1 MNIDESTRA
10 IGEELT
16 LEGRKYTIIGVV
28 EDFHYE
34 RINYPI
40 QNFGFRYDPSR
51 FEVLNVGLESR
62 DILTTMNK
70 VEAAWKKVDTVHPIK
85 AKFYSEHIE
94 NAYEKL
100 SWIIKIVAFLAF
112 LAITIASLG
121 LLGMVVFI
129 NRDTHKRDQ
138 HSEGAWCFCCQPDC
152 ADEQRIHLVVD
163 HIHRHRYSRRIFSYG
178 QSDL

>member
-1 MNIDESTRA
+1 M
-10 IGEELT
+10 T
-16 LEGRKYTIIGVV
+16 LEGRKYTIIGVL

-40 QNFGFRYDPSR
+40 QSFGFRYDPAR
-51 FEVLNVGLESR
+51 FEVLNVGLESH
-62 DILTTMNK
+62 DIFTTMNK
-70 VEAAWKKVDTVHPIK
+70 VEAVWKKVDAVHPIK

-100 SWIIKIVAFLAF
+100 SWIIRIVAFLAF

-129 NRDTHKRDQ
+129 TETRIKEISIRKVL
-138 HSEGAWCFCCQPDC
+138 GASVANLISLMSKGFIWLLIISTIIAIP
-152 ADEQRIHLVVD
+152 AG
-163 HIHRHRYSRRIFSYG
+163 YYYYG